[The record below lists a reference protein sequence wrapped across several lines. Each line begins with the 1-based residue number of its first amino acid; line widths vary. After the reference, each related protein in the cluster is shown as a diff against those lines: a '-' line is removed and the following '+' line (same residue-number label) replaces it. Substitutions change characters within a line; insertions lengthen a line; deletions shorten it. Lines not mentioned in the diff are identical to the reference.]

1 MYLTFEEYQAN
12 GGTVTLAA
20 YPLLERLAEKK
31 LDHWTQNRI
40 TESTEDIKLAMTLIV
55 NTLEGTQGDK
65 VASFSNNGI
74 SVNFE
79 NTNDMQVLYRQIVEI
94 LPYELVYLGA
104 G

>member
-31 LDHWTQNRI
+31 LDHWTFNRI
-40 TESTEDIKLAMTLIV
+40 AENSDDIKLAMTLIV
-55 NTLEGTQGDK
+55 NALDGMQGDK

-79 NTNDMQVLYRQIVEI
+79 NTDDIQVLYRQIVEI
-94 LPYELVYLGA
+94 LPYNLVYLGV